1 MFIYT
6 VEYYSTIKNKD
17 IMNFAGKWMG
27 QENITLSEVTQTL
40 NEMQVDLSHKL
51 EDTLLQSIDLKNQ
64 ITRRP

>member
-1 MFIYT
+1 M
-6 VEYYSTIKNKD
+6 E
-17 IMNFAGKWMG
+17 

-40 NEMQVDLSHKL
+40 NEMQVELSHKL